1 MSAGWASELIT
12 QQRTLP
18 IWTPIL
24 GLEHPMIKKMR
35 GNIAGMKLR
44 KPVNLDE
51 ETWRIEGEEN
61 MVPET
66 F

>member
-1 MSAGWASELIT
+1 
-12 QQRTLP
+12 
-18 IWTPIL
+18 
-24 GLEHPMIKKMR
+24 MIKKMR